1 MCMKNQFCT
10 FGRYATRIFYVMAF
24 CGLVWACKDEYTL
37 DDEKP
42 EWLSENLYSL
52 LENRGNFTNYLNLLE
67 DKAVNTEGA
76 RTLKEVLSKTGSK
89 TVFAASDESWNQ
101 FYQRNAKLPASN
113 PWHNATSYDRL
124 STAQKRLLIHSSM
137 LNNAIVMENLS
148 ASDGSGSN
156 PPTPGQYMRRYTDV
170 DVIDSVTFLPS
181 EEVPYTYNPK
191 DSNYWKPYRP
201 VADGGNGRGIYLV
214 TDATRNMMVH
224 FTREHMGRSDIMVTD
239 DDFEKVMGE
248 TRKTDDVHVY
258 DARLLEKDGVAEN
271 GYLNVVERVVVPL
284 NNMAEIIRTN
294 GSTNIFSHMLERFSY
309 PMPNTEL
316 TEAYKNLHPEFNG
329 MVYTKKYFAQRGAG
343 GESQTNIPDSKLPF
357 PGTALKYDPG
367 WNEFSAE
374 TTDAREDMGTMFV
387 PNDKALF
394 QYFSKGGAGWQL
406 VDTYAP
412 YPDAPV
418 TEGDWDAL
426 YKKIDY
432 IPLTTLGQLLNVIMF
447 NSFTGSV
454 PSKIQT
460 LRDYTSQEEMFT
472 PADADMIDTCLIANN
487 GVVYVM
493 NKVYGP
499 ASFTSVAGPA
509 NICKDTLEQGS
520 RKIMQWA
527 INNGSDYNHD
537 KMHMNYFAYL
547 MAMRSWFTFFLPND
561 MALTRYYDP
570 VSFTSKQPRIIK
582 MEILDESSDMP
593 LNTGK
598 VLYEYDPKTGL
609 INWDKQYKSATF
621 TEYELLNRLR
631 DVLESHTIV
640 HTDGVHMDE
649 NDDEY
654 YVAKNGSAIKV
665 EKTLDPAT
673 GKYRVVK
680 VQGGF
685 QLENERAGITAGSP
699 GTTELN
705 VPLDNYNE
713 MANGHTMILD
723 EAPIIPASK
732 SIYYITHQDPT
743 FAPKCTA
750 FQELTNFRDNDSI
763 LIACGLV
770 KSKNDKTGLA
780 KYSVWSEAGAV
791 DKNVKFLSSY
801 NYTVFVPTDG
811 AIAAAEA
818 LGLPTWNDIKAD
830 YYSLPEDPEDSDKHI
845 LNGADSLRLQ
855 AKITYLNNF
864 LRCHF
869 VDGSIFEDKSTTD
882 VKECQ
887 TSSYDSKN
895 MVFVKVHVQREKVGG
910 MTRLTVRDDQGGN
923 KLMTTGD
930 LTNIMTRDMHCILE
944 TKETGFGTGVGKD
957 ITPTNRNTLNNIILQ
972 YSSFAVIHQIDGV
985 LCHKSLVGGR
995 YDSDWATPSACKRYL
1010 ERYAITDKT
1019 TR

>member
-10 FGRYATRIFYVMAF
+10 FGRYASRFFFVMAF

-52 LENRGNFTNYLNLLE
+52 LKNRGNFTNYLRLLG
-67 DKAVNTEGA
+67 DKDVNTEGA
-76 RTLKEVLSKTGSK
+76 RTLEEVLSKTGSK
-89 TVFAASDESWNQ
+89 TVFAASDEGWGQ
-101 FYQRNAKLPASN
+101 FYQRNAQMPVSN

-124 STAQKRLLIHSSM
+124 STAQKRLLIHTSM

-170 DVIDSVTFLPS
+170 DVIDSVTFIPA
-181 EEVPYTYNPK
+181 EDIPYSYNPK
-191 DSNYWKPYRP
+191 DTSYWKPYRP
-201 VADGGNGRGIYLV
+201 VADGGNGKGIYIV

-224 FTREHMGRSDIMVTD
+224 FTREHMGRSDIQVTD
-239 DDFEKVMGE
+239 EDFEKVMGE

-258 DARLLEKDGVAEN
+258 DSRLIEKDEVAEN
-271 GYLNVVERVVVPL
+271 GYLNVVERVLVPL
-284 NNMAEIIRTN
+284 NNMAEVIRTN
-294 GSTNIFSHMLERFSY
+294 GQTNIFSHMLERFSY
-309 PMPNTEL
+309 PTPNTEL
-316 TEAYKNLHPEFNG
+316 TEAYKNLHPDFNG
-329 MVYTKKYFAQRGAG
+329 MIYTKKFFAKF
-343 GESQTNIPDSKLPF
+343 GEDGKSQTTTPDGKQF
-357 PGTALKYDPG
+357 QGTALKYDPG
-367 WNEFSAE
+367 WNEFRDEDPNA
-374 TTDAREDMGTMFV
+374 DAREDMATMFV

-394 QYFSKGGAGWQL
+394 KYFSKGGAGWQL

-412 YPDAPV
+412 YPEAPV

-432 IPLTTLGQLLNVIMF
+432 IPLETLGQLLNVIMF
-447 NSFTGSV
+447 QSFTSAV

-472 PADADMIDTCLIANN
+472 PDDADMIDTCLIANN
-487 GVVYVM
+487 GAVYVM

-527 INNGSDYNHD
+527 INNGENYNTD

-561 MALTRYYDP
+561 LALQHYYDP
-570 VSFTSKQPRIIK
+570 VSFSSKQPRIIK
-582 MEILDESSDMP
+582 MEMLEKVTGNMP
-593 LNTGK
+593 LKTDK
-598 VLYEYDPKTGL
+598 VLYAFDPATGL
-609 INWDKQYKSATF
+609 YDENKLYRSATF
-621 TEYELLNRLR
+621 TENELLNRLR
-631 DVLESHTIV
+631 DILESHTIV
-640 HTDGVHMDE
+640 HTDGVHIDE

-654 YVAKNGSAIKV
+654 YLAKNGSAVKV
-665 EKTLDPAT
+665 QKTLDPAT

-699 GTTELN
+699 GTLELN
-705 VPLDNYNE
+705 IPIDNYSE
-713 MANGHTMILD
+713 MLNGHTMIL
-723 EAPIIPASK
+723 EESPIIPASK
-732 SIYYITHQDPT
+732 SIYYITNQDPN
-743 FAPKCTA
+743 FAADCTA
-750 FQELTNFRDNDSI
+750 FKELTDFRGNDSI
-763 LIACGLV
+763 LIACGLASSP
-770 KSKNDKTGLA
+770 KDTKNLDR
-780 KYSVWSEAGAV
+780 YSVWSEAGAV
-791 DKNVKFLSSY
+791 DKNVKFLSNY
-801 NYTVFVPTDG
+801 NYTVFVPTNA

-818 LGLPTWNDIKAD
+818 LGLPTWDNIKAD
-830 YYSLPEDPEDSDKHI
+830 YYSLPVDPEDEAKHI

-864 LRCHF
+864 LRSHF
-869 VDGSIFEDKSTTD
+869 VDGSIFEDKSTTEEKD
-882 VKECQ
+882 CQ
-887 TSSYDSKN
+887 TSSYDTKN
-895 MVFVKVHVQREKVGG
+895 GVFIKVHVQRENIGG
-910 MTRLTVRDDQGGN
+910 TTRLTVRDDQGGS
-923 KLMTTGD
+923 KI
-930 LTNIMTRDMHCILE
+930 LTAAGNLHNIMTRDMTCVLD
-944 TKETGFGTGVGKD
+944 TDGSGSGKK
-957 ITPTNRNTLNNIILQ
+957 TSPAGRSTLNNIVLQ
-972 YSSFAVIHQIDGV
+972 SSSFAVIHQIDGV
-985 LCHKSLVGGR
+985 LCHTPLVGGR
-995 YDSDWATPSACKRYL
+995 YDSNWATPSACKRYL
-1010 ERYAITDKT
+1010 QRYPITDKT